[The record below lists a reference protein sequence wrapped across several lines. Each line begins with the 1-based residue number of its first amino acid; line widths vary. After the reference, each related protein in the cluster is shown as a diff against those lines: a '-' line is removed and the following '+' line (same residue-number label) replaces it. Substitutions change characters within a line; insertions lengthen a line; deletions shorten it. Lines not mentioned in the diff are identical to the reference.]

1 MAYLQQIWIY
11 LQATT
16 INSPCATKPRNIALK
31 SQIITAITRQSL
43 IWPAL
48 ASIAATDHSI
58 LPLALP
64 LTIDDY

>member
-11 LQATT
+11 LQAAT
-16 INSPCATKPRNIALK
+16 INIPCATKPRNIALK
-31 SQIITAITRQSL
+31 SQITPAITRQSL